1 MKTSAPAP
9 DPNVGLAQKNMSD
22 IAAKAEARAAEN
34 DAYFRQ
40 NFAPRYL
47 QQMDDQISMGRELQD
62 YTMGLSRKYDQR
74 YWDTTAKQQDKFYDT
89 VDNYDTAGERD
100 RIAGRAGADVEQ
112 ATAAG
117 MQSMQR
123 GLARRGVNPGSAAY
137 MSSIGDTQRESSLA
151 RAGAMTMAQE
161 AARREGLN
169 LRGVAAGLGGNLT
182 GASSTFAGMS
192 GAAGGQGMAGINS
205 AAGGFNANSAA
216 YGQTMGL
223 AGNAWNSM
231 AQLGMQQQQMRYDA
245 NKTNAGMWNGLIGQG
260 IGMAAAAM
268 FSDRR
273 LKKNVVR
280 VGTRDDGLGV
290 YAFEYV
296 WGGPRRTGVM
306 SDEVRAVY
314 PSAVSVH
321 NGYDVVDYSKLGA

>member
-1 MKTSAPAP
+1 MKTSAPSP
-9 DPNVGLAQKNMSD
+9 DPNVGLAQKNMSE

-34 DAYFRQ
+34 DAYFRT

-47 QQMDDQISMGRELQD
+47 QQMDDQIRQGRELQD

-89 VDNYDTAGERD
+89 VDNYDTADERD

-137 MSSIGDTQRESSLA
+137 MSSMGDTQRESSLA

-192 GAAGGQGMAGINS
+192 GAAGGQGMAGING
-205 AAGGFNANSAA
+205 AARGFNDNSAA

-223 AGNAWNSM
+223 AGSSWNSM

-245 NKTNAGMWNGLIGQG
+245 NKTNSAMWNDLIGSG
-260 IGMAAAAM
+260 IGAAAAF

-273 LKKNVVR
+273 LKTNVVR
-280 VGTRDDGLGV
+280 IGTRDDGLGV
-290 YAFEYV
+290 YEFNYV
-296 WGGPRRTGVM
+296 WGGPRVTGLM
-306 SDEVRAVY
+306 ADEVRLVY
-314 PSAVSVH
+314 PQAVGSTG
-321 NGYDVVDYSKLGA
+321 GYDTVDYSKVGA